1 MLQQSRRGSTR
12 AEAVTRGRKM
22 FQSLRS
28 AQIDF
33 DVPAPIAVGG
43 LLFAGALAKEGC
55 AEWALGGLVALYL
68 LYLAIQYCKRT
79 TVVRPQPAAVDSL

>member
-1 MLQQSRRGSTR
+1 
-12 AEAVTRGRKM
+12 M
-22 FQSLRS
+22 FQSLRA

-55 AEWALGGLVALYL
+55 AEWAMGGLIALYL
-68 LYLAIQYCKRT
+68 LYLAMQYCKR
-79 TVVRPQPAAVDSL
+79 RAVAR

>member
-1 MLQQSRRGSTR
+1 
-12 AEAVTRGRKM
+12 M

-55 AEWALGGLVALYL
+55 SEWAMGGLVALYL
-68 LYLAIQYCKRT
+68 LYLVMQYCKR
-79 TVVRPQPAAVDSL
+79 RAAAR

>member
-1 MLQQSRRGSTR
+1 
-12 AEAVTRGRKM
+12 M

-55 AEWALGGLVALYL
+55 SEWAMGGLIALYL
-68 LYLAIQYCKRT
+68 LYLVMQYCKRR
-79 TVVRPQPAAVDSL
+79 VAVQPQPAAVDAL

>member
-1 MLQQSRRGSTR
+1 
-12 AEAVTRGRKM
+12 M

-28 AQIDF
+28 AQIEF

-55 AEWALGGLVALYL
+55 AEWAIGGFIALYV
-68 LYLAIQYCKRT
+68 LYLVMQYCKRA
-79 TVVRPQPAAVDSL
+79 VAVRA

>member
-1 MLQQSRRGSTR
+1 
-12 AEAVTRGRKM
+12 M

-55 AEWALGGLVALYL
+55 AAWAMGGLVALYL
-68 LYLAIQYCKRT
+68 LYLVMQYCKR
-79 TVVRPQPAAVDSL
+79 RAAAR

>member
-1 MLQQSRRGSTR
+1 MLQQSRFGSTR
-12 AEAVTRGRKM
+12 AGVAVTRGRKM

-55 AEWALGGLVALYL
+55 AEWAMGGLVALYL
-68 LYLAIQYCKRT
+68 LYLVMQYCKR
-79 TVVRPQPAAVDSL
+79 RAAGG

>member
-1 MLQQSRRGSTR
+1 
-12 AEAVTRGRKM
+12 M
-22 FQSLRS
+22 FRSLRI
-28 AQIDF
+28 AHIDF

-43 LLFAGALAKEGC
+43 VLFAGALAKEGC

-79 TVVRPQPAAVDSL
+79 TAVRPQPIGADSL